1 MSFTPT
7 SGLGCAASCCT
18 RNDSL
23 RSVNVNM
30 RMHRLLAVQNSQLNE
45 PRGQHQHL
53 YLFVSRC
60 RRLRMSDE
68 WCVSRQFQ
76 PELCWACCCQTFAGA
91 DATSSVSSSP
101 ESSSMCCN
109 CQRRVI
115 RWCDGRPQIKQMS
128 FAKATQNRRSDL
140 DPNYAHPCSGPLV
153 LEAEFWPACAAAETR
168 RVQVFG
174 DQKSDTDMACASKTD
189 TPSRSCSCGLQ
200 IQERGCG
207 DADLLVPGNRDSRL
221 RRSSPP

>member
-60 RRLRMSDE
+60 RRLRRSDE

-128 FAKATQNRRSDL
+128 LAKATQNRRSDL

-153 LEAEFWPACAAAETR
+153 LEAEFWPACATAM
-168 RVQVFG
+168 
-174 DQKSDTDMACASKTD
+174 QKHGVCK
-189 TPSRSCSCGLQ
+189 CL
-200 IQERGCG
+200 RG
-207 DADLLVPGNRDSRL
+207 PEK
-221 RRSSPP
+221 